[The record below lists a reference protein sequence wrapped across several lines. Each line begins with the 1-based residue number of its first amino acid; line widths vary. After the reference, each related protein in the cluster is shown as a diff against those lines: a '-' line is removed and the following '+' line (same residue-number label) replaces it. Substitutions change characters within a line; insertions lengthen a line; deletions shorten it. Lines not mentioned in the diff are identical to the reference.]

1 MAIRVMTSPVGPLTL
16 QSHGEAVCAVLFGR
30 RGEPAE
36 ADTAVLRQCE
46 EELTAYFAG
55 ELRIF
60 TVPLGPVGT
69 PFQLSV
75 WEALR
80 QIPYGET
87 RTYAQIAAA
96 IGNPKA
102 CRAVGMANNKNP
114 ISILI
119 PCHRVI
125 GAGGALV
132 GYGGRLEV
140 KRFLLALE
148 GALS

>member
-1 MAIRVMTSPVGPLTL
+1 MAIRVMTTPVGPLTL
-16 QSHGEAVCAVLFGR
+16 QSRGDAVCAVLFGR
-30 RGEPAE
+30 RGKPAE
-36 ADTAVLRQCE
+36 ADAAVLRQCE

-55 ELRIF
+55 TLRTF
-60 TVPLGPVGT
+60 TVPLQPVGT

-75 WEALR
+75 WGALR

-87 RTYAQIAAA
+87 RTYAQIAEA

-102 CRAVGMANNKNP
+102 CRAVGMANNRNP

-132 GYGGRLEV
+132 GYGGGLEA
-140 KRFLLALE
+140 KKFLLSLE
-148 GALS
+148 GAL